1 VRPVSS
7 VAAFI
12 AEHAVGDP
20 TAASIVDSLDED
32 ARLAVAAQR
41 QPLAERRAWLRERT
55 SKDWSAAWL
64 AHVEQGAFVR
74 IRRELQRRGM
84 WRA

>member
-1 VRPVSS
+1 MRPFSS
-7 VAAFI
+7 VAAFV
-12 AEHAVGDP
+12 AAHAAGEP
-20 TAASIVDSLDED
+20 EAAAIVDGLDED

-41 QPLAERRAWLRERT
+41 QPAAERRAWLRQRT
-55 SKDWSAAWL
+55 GRDWSAAWL